1 MSDDER
7 LFGLP
12 GAEQL
17 HREPAEVWESDIEPH
32 LDEYDQEAWDIE
44 EWTVSAARTHLPSA
58 ERVIDWILS
67 TFDDVD
73 EYGYD
78 AFDNASRESESEVES
93 MLEAWASRVTYRMA
107 HTLVA
112 THRLTLVDEQ
122 PFLDGEPLYVPS
134 GVDTS
139 DQGQVTP

>member
-1 MSDDER
+1 MIDAER

-32 LDEYDQEAWDIE
+32 LDEYDQDAWDIE

-67 TFDDVD
+67 TLDVY

-78 AFDNASRESESEVES
+78 AFDNASRESEVES

-107 HTLVA
+107 DTLVA
-112 THRLTLVDEQ
+112 THHLTLVDEQ
-122 PFLDGEPLYVPS
+122 PFLDGEPLYVSSEVAATPS
-134 GVDTS
+134 P
-139 DQGQVTP
+139 QVEP